1 MTIDNKIDNVVS
13 LTYAKMLIR
22 TKAQNKIDARI
33 RVQYENGSCE
43 AWIKECMGPM
53 KNQSTMNCGDD
64 KSQIV
69 VVEHLNMQ
77 DPEPYSHG
85 CSTSG
90 MPPYQDPILLE
101 LLDRKKEE
109 AEHVWIDPMDRNETQ
124 CWYTVSPLVLQ
135 EPQPLMT
142 MVDNSSVPNPPKT
155 PRGRPRKSPN
165 TQLISLSAS
174 HIEAR
179 NTWETAK
186 LLGISSSDEGQ
197 VVAGLRKS
205 KRLLLMDGTST

>member
-101 LLDRKKEE
+101 LLDRPEKGLEY
-109 AEHVWIDPMDRNETQ
+109 VWVDPIHRNETEF
-124 CWYTVSPLVLQ
+124 WNTVPSLDIQ

-142 MVDNSSVPNPPKT
+142 MVANSCGPNPPKT
-155 PRGRPRKSPN
+155 PRGRPRKTSN

-174 HIEAR
+174 HIEAM
-179 NTWETAK
+179 NTWKTAK
-186 LLGISSSDEGQ
+186 LLGISSSDEEK
-197 VVAGLRKS
+197 VVTGLRKS
-205 KRLLLMDGTST
+205 KRLLIMDGTST